1 MKTKYIISTIA
12 LTGVLALTGCEDFLE
27 QKNTHDL
34 NQQTFFD
41 SEAALRAATAPLY
54 NYVWAGFNDKFYYG
68 MGDGRA
74 NNITAQYSDYIYP
87 YTNLS
92 ETSLSQGLTDAWN
105 SFYSVVAQANNT
117 INNITDYSAP
127 TLSEDSKRA
136 SIAEARFMRGTA
148 YWYIASLWGV
158 GIIYTNTSSMVN
170 NYVVPANPGVDV
182 IEFAIRD
189 LEYAAKYLPKTPADA
204 GRVTCYSA
212 YGMLSRVYL
221 SMAGL
226 TTDGL
231 YNGSNVATDFNRG
244 TRNQTYLDLAKRAAL
259 KVIAESGA
267 GLIDNYGDLF
277 AAKSFNNNS
286 ESLFQLQWLPATQAN
301 SSACG
306 NTMVRFLAWSTMV
319 ADKDAWGGATYC
331 SWNLWEEFKTY
342 KDETLGKTVDD
353 AVRRHYSV
361 ASYGEFYPDMNM
373 RNGGYTYGETE
384 NPGNQ
389 GANIK
394 KYVIGTTADNGGI
407 SEPGNSGTNTYMMRL
422 AEVYL
427 NYTEAVL
434 GNSAS
439 TTDTE
444 YFNRVRTRAKME
456 SKKSITYE
464 DLRHERRMEFA
475 FEGQYWYDL
484 VRRSYYR
491 QQEVINYMNH
501 QQRNASYEYQ
511 TESGVYEISPDYVEP
526 GNGVATATANSLIL
540 PMSDTDQSKNP
551 YLKPDTG
558 GNLQTVAYEFGEKE
572 VSEEDL
578 FN

>member
-1 MKTKYIISTIA
+1 MKKKYNILAIA
-12 LTGVLALTGCEDFLE
+12 LTGILSLTGCEDFLE
-27 QKNTHDL
+27 QNNTHDL

-74 NNITAQYSDYIYP
+74 NNVTAQYSDYIYP

-105 SFYSVVAQANNT
+105 SFYSVVAQSNNT
-117 INNITDYSAP
+117 INNITDYAAP
-127 TLSEDSKRA
+127 TLSEELKRA

-158 GIIYTNTSSMVN
+158 GIIYTNTSGMVN

-182 IEFAIRD
+182 MEFAIRD
-189 LEYAAKYLPKTPADA
+189 LEYAAKYLPKTPTDA

-244 TRNQTYLDLAKRAAL
+244 TRNQTYLDLAKKAAL
-259 KVIAESGA
+259 KVITESGA
-267 GLIDNYGDLF
+267 SLMNNYGDLF

-331 SWNLWEEFKTY
+331 SWNLWQEFKNY
-342 KDETLGKTVDD
+342 ADPTLGKTVDD

-361 ASYGEFYPDMNM
+361 ASYSEFYPDMNM
-373 RNGGYTYGETE
+373 KNGGYTYGETE
-384 NPGNQ
+384 NPGSQ

-434 GNSAS
+434 GNNAS
-439 TTDTE
+439 TNDTE
-444 YFNRVRTRAKME
+444 YFNLVRTRADMPTKNTV
-456 SKKSITYE
+456 TYE

-484 VRRSYYR
+484 VRRAYYQ
-491 QQEVINYMNH
+491 QQEVINYMNQ

-511 TESGVYEISPDYVEP
+511 TESGIYEISPDYVEP
-526 GNGVATATANSLIL
+526 GTGVATATANSLTL

-551 YLKPDTG
+551 YLKPDTSG
-558 GNLQTVAYEFGEKE
+558 KLQTVAYEFGERE
-572 VSEEDL
+572 ISEGDL